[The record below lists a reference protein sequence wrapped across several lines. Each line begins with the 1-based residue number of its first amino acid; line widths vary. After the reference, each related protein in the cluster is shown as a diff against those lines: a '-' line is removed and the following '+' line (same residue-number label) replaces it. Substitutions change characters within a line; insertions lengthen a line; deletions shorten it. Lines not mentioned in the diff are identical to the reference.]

1 MSAAPR
7 AAAVGLALVALAAGG
22 FAVWWSSRTVEPA
35 LVHPSIEPAAWDAY
49 VKRVQDGPEP
59 PPNLAAPVLQA
70 FADVNRAEAAAQGD
84 PAEDL
89 RYLKAAQAM
98 REAAWHLYELRSADE
113 YLQLGRR
120 QAFRLS
126 DAAARLLAHCEGQ
139 PLEACLAA
147 GGPAVV
153 DYVDVGGRFV
163 GHASRMGLVVDG
175 RLVDARIPLLQ
186 AVFLQHWMAWVRHRA
201 DPSGFLWPAERA
213 WWLRFKVELQTTAP
227 VDERVAAADELRAFG
242 DYPVDLNAGVLLY
255 EAGRFADAARRFQRS
270 PLPQAEAYRRA
281 AARRAP

>member
-120 QAFRLS
+120 QGFRLA
-126 DAAARLLAHCEGQ
+126 DAAARVLAHCGGAAID
-139 PLEACLAA
+139 ACLAA

-153 DYVDVGGRFV
+153 DNLDLGGRIR
-163 GHASRMGLVVDG
+163 GHAPAAGLVVDG
-175 RLVDARIPLLQ
+175 QLVDGRIPLLQ

-201 DPSGFLWPAERA
+201 DPSGFLWPVERA
-213 WWLRFKVELQTTAP
+213 WWLRFKVELQTSAP
-227 VDERVAAADELRAFG
+227 VDARVAAADELRPFG
-242 DYPVDLNAGVLLY
+242 DYPVDLNAGVLLFR
-255 EAGRFADAARRFQRS
+255 AGRFAEAARRFERS
-270 PLPQAEAYRRA
+270 PLPQAAAYRRA
-281 AARRAP
+281 ATRRAP